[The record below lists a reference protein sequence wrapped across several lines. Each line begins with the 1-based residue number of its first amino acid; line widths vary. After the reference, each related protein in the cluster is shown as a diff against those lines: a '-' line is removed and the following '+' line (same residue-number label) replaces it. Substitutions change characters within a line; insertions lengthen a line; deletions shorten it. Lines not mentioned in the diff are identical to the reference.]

1 MGRERKGEEIRDPR
15 KLMYSINTPDLP
27 QLSNIV
33 SVIDEVNLK
42 PSGHM

>member
-1 MGRERKGEEIRDPR
+1 MGRERKGEAIRDPR
-15 KLMYSINTPDLP
+15 KLNSINTPDLP